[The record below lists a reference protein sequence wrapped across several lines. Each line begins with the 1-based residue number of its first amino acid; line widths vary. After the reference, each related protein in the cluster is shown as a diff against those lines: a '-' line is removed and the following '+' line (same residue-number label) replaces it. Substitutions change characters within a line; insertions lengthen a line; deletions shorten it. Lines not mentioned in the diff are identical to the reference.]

1 MLNYLFSS
9 SYSFR
14 FLFLFSFFFTFFELC
29 FLIPRP
35 GPPEINPWLINQSV
49 TYNSPLQF
57 NCSLSG
63 FPTPEVLWTRD
74 GINIGKKNTLTIRQA
89 RFEDSG
95 EYTCSAKNPT
105 GSKKSTFWI
114 EVKGGT
120 VLIHIKE
127 KELWFMIWT
136 NVQFRYCKNSRDDA
150 HFSNQIYEFK
160 PHKRENWLRIKRYFN
175 DALMI
180 FEKRV

>member
-1 MLNYLFSS
+1 METLVNIHAVPRTVKGNVKQLFRLQLQVNVNFTFSLPVT
-9 SYSFR
+9 
-14 FLFLFSFFFTFFELC
+14 LFIFCSFFFFSYFTFFELC
-29 FLIPRP
+29 FLIPWP
-35 GPPEINPWLINQSV
+35 GPPEINPQLINQSV

-120 VLIHIKE
+120 VLIHINE
-127 KELWFMIWT
+127 KELWFMI
-136 NVQFRYCKNSRDDA
+136 
-150 HFSNQIYEFK
+150 
-160 PHKRENWLRIKRYFN
+160 
-175 DALMI
+175 
-180 FEKRV
+180 

>member
-1 MLNYLFSS
+1 MKQLFRLQLQVNVNFTFSLPVTLFIFCTFFF
-9 SYSFR
+9 SY
-14 FLFLFSFFFTFFELC
+14 FTFFEFC
-29 FLIPRP
+29 FLIPWP
-35 GPPEINPWLINQSV
+35 GPPEINPQLINQSV

-63 FPTPEVLWTRD
+63 FPTPEVHWTKN
-74 GINIGKKNTLTIRQA
+74 GIHLGKKNTLTIRQA

-120 VLIHIKE
+120 VLIHTNE
-127 KELWFMIWT
+127 KELWFMILT
-136 NVQFRYCKNSRDDA
+136 NVQFRYCKNSKVKTILIFRIRSTG
-150 HFSNQIYEFK
+150 SN
-160 PHKRENWLRIKRYFN
+160 HIKKKV
-175 DALMI
+175 D
-180 FEKRV
+180 

>member
-1 MLNYLFSS
+1 MCL
-9 SYSFR
+9 
-14 FLFLFSFFFTFFELC
+14 
-29 FLIPRP
+29 LIPCP
-35 GPPEINPWLINQSV
+35 GPPEINPQLINQSV

-63 FPTPEVLWTRD
+63 FPTPEVLWTKD
-74 GINIGKKNTLTIRQA
+74 GMNRGKKNTLTIPQA

-127 KELWFMIWT
+127 KELWFMI
-136 NVQFRYCKNSRDDA
+136 
-150 HFSNQIYEFK
+150 
-160 PHKRENWLRIKRYFN
+160 
-175 DALMI
+175 
-180 FEKRV
+180 

>member
-1 MLNYLFSS
+1 METLVNIHAALRIVKGNVKQLFGLQLQVNVKL
-9 SYSFR
+9 
-14 FLFLFSFFFTFFELC
+14 LFLFQLLFSFSVLFFPPFFTSFELC
-29 FLIPRP
+29 FLIPWP
-35 GPPEINPWLINQSV
+35 GPPEINPQLINQSV

-63 FPTPEVLWTRD
+63 FPTPEVHWTRD
-74 GINIGKKNTLTIRQA
+74 GMHLGKKNTLTIRQA

-127 KELWFMIWT
+127 KELWFMI
-136 NVQFRYCKNSRDDA
+136 
-150 HFSNQIYEFK
+150 
-160 PHKRENWLRIKRYFN
+160 
-175 DALMI
+175 
-180 FEKRV
+180 

>member
-14 FLFLFSFFFTFFELC
+14 FRFFFSFFFTFFELC

-120 VLIHIKE
+120 VLIHINE

-136 NVQFRYCKNSRDDA
+136 NVQFRYCKNSRVKTMLI
-150 HFSNQIYEFK
+150 FRIRSTSSN
-160 PHKRENWLRIKRYFN
+160 HIK
-175 DALMI
+175 
-180 FEKRV
+180 EKID

>member
-1 MLNYLFSS
+1 MLIYFSLPVTLFI
-9 SYSFR
+9 FC
-14 FLFLFSFFFTFFELC
+14 SFFFFSYFTFFELC
-29 FLIPRP
+29 FLIPWP
-35 GPPEINPWLINQSV
+35 GPPEINPQLINQSV

-74 GINIGKKNTLTIRQA
+74 GIDLGKKNTLTIRQA

-120 VLIHIKE
+120 VLIHTNE
-127 KELWFMIWT
+127 KELWFMILT
-136 NVQFRYCKNSRDDA
+136 NVQFRYCKNSKVKTILIFRIRSTG
-150 HFSNQIYEFK
+150 SN
-160 PHKRENWLRIKRYFN
+160 HIKKKV
-175 DALMI
+175 D
-180 FEKRV
+180 

>member
-1 MLNYLFSS
+1 METLVNIHAALRIVKGKVKHLFGLQLQVNVKL
-9 SYSFR
+9 
-14 FLFLFSFFFTFFELC
+14 LFLFQLLFSFPVLFSPPFFTSFELC
-29 FLIPRP
+29 FLIPCP
-35 GPPEINPWLINQSV
+35 GPPEINPQLINQSV

-95 EYTCSAKNPT
+95 EYTCSAKNPI

-114 EVKGGT
+114 EVKKGT
-120 VLIHIKE
+120 VLIHINE
-127 KELWFMIWT
+127 KELWFMIET
-136 NVQFRYCKNSRDDA
+136 NAQFYYYKD
-150 HFSNQIYEFK
+150 
-160 PHKRENWLRIKRYFN
+160 
-175 DALMI
+175 
-180 FEKRV
+180 

>member
-1 MLNYLFSS
+1 MLIL
-9 SYSFR
+9 
-14 FLFLFSFFFTFFELC
+14 LFLFRLLSSFSILFFFSYFTSFELC
-29 FLIPRP
+29 FLIPWP
-35 GPPEINPWLINQSV
+35 GPPEINPQLINQSV

-63 FPTPEVLWTRD
+63 FPTPEVLWTKD
-74 GINIGKKNTLTIRQA
+74 GMNRGKKNTLTIPQA

-136 NVQFRYCKNSRDDA
+136 NVQFRYYKNSKVNLFKLLSSA
-150 HFSNQIYEFK
+150 QIMSLEVF
-160 PHKRENWLRIKRYFN
+160 
-175 DALMI
+175 
-180 FEKRV
+180 

>member
-1 MLNYLFSS
+1 METQVNIHAVRRTVKGKVKQLFRLLLQVNVKLLILFQLPF
-9 SYSFR
+9 SFSV
-14 FLFLFSFFFTFFELC
+14 FFFFFFTFFELC

-49 TYNSPLQF
+49 TYNSLLQF

-120 VLIHIKE
+120 VLIHINE
-127 KELWFMIWT
+127 KELWFMI
-136 NVQFRYCKNSRDDA
+136 
-150 HFSNQIYEFK
+150 
-160 PHKRENWLRIKRYFN
+160 
-175 DALMI
+175 
-180 FEKRV
+180 

>member
-14 FLFLFSFFFTFFELC
+14 FLFFFFFFFTFFELC

-63 FPTPEVLWTRD
+63 FPSPEVLWTRD
-74 GINIGKKNTLTIRQA
+74 GINIGQKNTLTIRQA

-120 VLIHIKE
+120 VLIHTNE
-127 KELWFMIWT
+127 KELWFMILT
-136 NVQFRYCKNSRDDA
+136 NVQFRYCKNSRVKTML
-150 HFSNQIYEFK
+150 I
-160 PHKRENWLRIKRYFN
+160 LRIRSTSSNHIK
-175 DALMI
+175 
-180 FEKRV
+180 EKID

>member
-1 MLNYLFSS
+1 METLVNIHAALRTVKGKVKQLFRLQLQVNVNFTFSLPVT
-9 SYSFR
+9 
-14 FLFLFSFFFTFFELC
+14 LFIFCSFFFSYFTFFELC
-29 FLIPRP
+29 FLIPWP
-35 GPPEINPWLINQSV
+35 GPPEINPQLINQSV

-95 EYTCSAKNPT
+95 EYTCSAKNPI

-120 VLIHIKE
+120 VLIHINE
-127 KELWFMIWT
+127 KELWFMI
-136 NVQFRYCKNSRDDA
+136 
-150 HFSNQIYEFK
+150 
-160 PHKRENWLRIKRYFN
+160 
-175 DALMI
+175 
-180 FEKRV
+180 

>member
-1 MLNYLFSS
+1 MKGKVKQLFRLLLQVNVKLLILFQLLFS
-9 SYSFR
+9 
-14 FLFLFSFFFTFFELC
+14 FSVFFFFFFTFFELC

-49 TYNSPLQF
+49 TYNLPLQF

-120 VLIHIKE
+120 VLIHINE
-127 KELWFMIWT
+127 KELWFMI
-136 NVQFRYCKNSRDDA
+136 
-150 HFSNQIYEFK
+150 
-160 PHKRENWLRIKRYFN
+160 
-175 DALMI
+175 
-180 FEKRV
+180 